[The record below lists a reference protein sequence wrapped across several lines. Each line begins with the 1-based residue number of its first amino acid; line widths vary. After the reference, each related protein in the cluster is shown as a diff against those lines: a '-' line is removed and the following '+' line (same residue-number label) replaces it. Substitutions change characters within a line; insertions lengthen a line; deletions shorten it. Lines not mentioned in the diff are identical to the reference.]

1 MSNYKEPD
9 SAYDNLMQKG
19 YLYKINSVA
28 EIDKQP
34 VFLLVW
40 MFLQGVQ

>member
-9 SAYDNLMQKG
+9 STYDNLMRKG

-28 EIDKQP
+28 EIDKEP
-34 VFLLVW
+34 VFCWLDV
-40 MFLQGVQ
+40 FARNH